1 MTDICLITCIPFSLK
16 VFYSERGLFDILFRF
31 IYLLDFISDGFYKGR
46 YNISFC
52 SVCSLC
58 VSLVDKLPPQKPSTR
73 KTKVG
78 KEVKEAIQP
87 EIKRA
92 KLSIIVEEPISR
104 NPDCFLDADRD
115 LEHIYFGSDTESET
129 DTYSDSD
136 VDFL

>member
-1 MTDICLITCIPFSLK
+1 MLDYLYTIFVESL
-16 VFYSERGLFDILFRF
+16 YSERGLFDILFRF

-46 YNISFC
+46 YNISFS

-58 VSLVDKLPPQKPSTR
+58 VLSVDKLPPQKPSTR

-87 EIKRA
+87 EIQRA
-92 KLSIIVEEPISR
+92 KFSIIVEEPISTK
-104 NPDCFLDADRD
+104 PDCFLDADRD
-115 LEHIYFGSDTESET
+115 LEYIYFGSDTESET

>member
-1 MTDICLITCIPFSLK
+1 MYKRVPLVPLESL
-16 VFYSERGLFDILFRF
+16 YSERGLFDILFRF

-78 KEVKEAIQP
+78 KEVKEA
-87 EIKRA
+87 
-92 KLSIIVEEPISR
+92 S
-104 NPDCFLDADRD
+104 N
-115 LEHIYFGSDTESET
+115 TT
-129 DTYSDSD
+129 
-136 VDFL
+136 